1 MKPLSINPQVLNV
14 KESATLAIN
23 QRVKALRKE
32 GKTIYHFGFGQSP
45 FPVPEIIQKALQDNS
60 DKKDYLPTQGL
71 PELTAAV
78 SKFYSKEFGYEFTSD
93 FVCIGP
99 GSKELI
105 FQIVYLLE
113 GPLLI
118 PAPSWVSYGP
128 QAAIRGKK
136 IVPILTKRENGYR
149 LQAEELDEIC
159 HRYGEIQKILIFNNP
174 NNPTGGYHTE
184 SEIKEIAEICRA
196 YHVIAICDEIYSLLN
211 YSGHSHY
218 SIAHYYPEGTIVTGG
233 LSKAFSAGGYRL
245 GIIMIPPTMDH
256 VLQALKSLI
265 SETFS
270 AVSTPIQY
278 AGLAAYESYEKLRSE
293 IEKCTSIHQFT
304 GEYLHQRFVNMHLN
318 CPKPE
323 GGFYLFPDFNNYGH
337 SLKAQGIITSA
348 QIANTMLQEANVAF
362 LPASDFYLPA
372 TNLGVRVASV
382 DYDGEKVLN
391 EFPGIENMTPE
402 ATQHLFPNLVK
413 GCDQLETF
421 LKQL

>member
-23 QRVKALRKE
+23 QQVKTLRKE
-32 GKTIYHFGFGQSP
+32 GNEIYHFGFGQSP
-45 FPVPEIIQKALQDNS
+45 FPVPALIQKALQENS

-71 PELTAAV
+71 PELLTAI
-78 SKFYSKEFGYEFTSD
+78 SQFYGKEFGYEFTPD
-93 FVCIGP
+93 LVCIGP

-149 LQAEELDEIC
+149 LQAEELDKIC
-159 HRYGEIQKILIFNNP
+159 HQYGEIQKILIFNNP
-174 NNPTGGYHTE
+174 NNPAGSCHTE

-196 YHVIAICDEIYSLLN
+196 YHVIAICDEIYALIN
-211 YSGHSHY
+211 YSGHPHY
-218 SIAHYYPEGTIVTGG
+218 SIAHYYPEGSVVTGG

-270 AVSTPIQY
+270 AVSTPIQH
-278 AGLAAYESYEKLRSE
+278 AALTAFDQYEDLRME
-293 IEKCTSIHQFT
+293 IEKCTTIHQFT
-304 GEYLHQRFVNMHLN
+304 GEYLHQRFLNMGLN

-323 GGFYLFPDFNNYGH
+323 GGFYLFPDFNKY
-337 SLKAQGIITSA
+337 SQVLKARGIITGN
-348 QIANTMLQEANVAF
+348 QLTNTILKEANVAL

-382 DYDGEKVLN
+382 DYDGEKLLK

-402 ATQHLFPNLVK
+402 AIQTLFPNLVK
-413 GCDQLETF
+413 GCDHLENF
-421 LKQL
+421 LQKL